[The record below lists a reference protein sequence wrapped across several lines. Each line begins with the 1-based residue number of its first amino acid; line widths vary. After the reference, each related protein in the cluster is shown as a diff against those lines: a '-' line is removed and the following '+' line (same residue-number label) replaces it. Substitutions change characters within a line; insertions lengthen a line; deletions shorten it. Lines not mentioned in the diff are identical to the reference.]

1 MAHSKTCPTVHGFD
15 DLELDT
21 ALFELRRQGTKVPLE
36 PQAFDV
42 LVYLVSHRDRV
53 VPKEELMDAI
63 WGGRFVT
70 ETAVTSRIK
79 QVRRAVGDD
88 GQAQRVIQTVHGRGY
103 RFVAPVRAGS
113 TDAEP
118 PDGPTGPVGPIRY
131 TTSDGLHIAY
141 QVSGRTDGV
150 GPDIVL
156 ISGFV
161 SHLELDWADPR
172 HAHFLHRL
180 GSMGRLIRFDKR
192 GTGMSDRP
200 PGVPDLE
207 TRMHDVL
214 AVMDAVGSR
223 RAVLFGY
230 SEGGPMAL
238 LMAATHPE
246 RVAALVLYAVYAKR
260 LWSEDYPWAQTPE
273 ERAAYTDELVIQWD
287 WEADCPD
294 AHARRPTSPMQ
305 RWWAHRMR
313 ASATPVDRARAD
325 GHELPCRRPGRAA
338 RGPGADAGAAPQR
351 RRAVRRRGG
360 QVHRRPHRRAP
371 VRGARRRGPLRVRR
385 PGPDPRCRRA
395 VPRRGAA
402 TPAAPAL
409 ALAALVALS
418 GAGSDA
424 VLAELT
430 AAGGRLRQDPAGR
443 PVLLFDGPAAAVRA
457 ALAHT
462 SRRRRV
468 WGSPW
473 PRSSARRR
481 WCEDPAYGKPWTLA
495 DLAPTGEVWLSATV
509 GVLLAG
515 SDHRGRAGRQRPAG
529 AAPGLIG
536 PQHPPAWSGGGD
548 VHRHR
553 GAVGDD
559 VEHGRPRCATA
570 RPARRAA
577 RPAASPSTWKT
588 TRMPS

>member
-1 MAHSKTCPTVHGFD
+1 VSRSCGTFEGVPTVHGFD

-21 ALFELRRQGTKVPLE
+21 ALFELRQRGAKVPLE

-70 ETAVTSRIK
+70 EAAVTSRIK

-103 RFVAPVRAGS
+103 RFVAPVRA
-113 TDAEP
+113 DEAAAEP
-118 PDGPTGPVGPIRY
+118 GSAGPVGPVRY
-131 TTSDGLHIAY
+131 TISDGLHIAF

-156 ISGFV
+156 ISGFI
-161 SHLELDWADPR
+161 SHLELDWEDAR

-207 TRMHDVL
+207 TRIHDVL
-214 AVMDAVGSR
+214 AVMDAVDSP

-238 LMAATHPE
+238 LMAATRPE
-246 RVAALVLYAVYAKR
+246 RVASLILYAVYAKR

-273 ERAAYTDELVIQWD
+273 ERAAYTNALVTRWD
-287 WEADCPD
+287 WEAD
-294 AHARRPTSPMQ
+294 ARMRIPSADEAMQ

-313 ASATPVDRARAD
+313 ASATPSTVRALMDMNSLVDVRDVLPAVRVPTLVLHRSGDALFNVEESKYIADQVAGARFQVLD
-325 GHELPCRRPGRAA
+325 
-338 RGPGADAGAAPQR
+338 GADHFVSGNPDQILD
-351 RRAVRRRGG
+351 AVE
-360 QVHRRPHRRAP
+360 PF
-371 VRGARRRGPLRVRR
+371 LSE
-385 PGPDPRCRRA
+385 
-395 VPRRGAA
+395 
-402 TPAAPAL
+402 TPPPTAPAM
-409 ALAALVALS
+409 ALAALVAVS
-418 GAGSDA
+418 GPGSATALPD
-424 VLAELT
+424 LT
-430 AAGGRLRQDPAGR
+430 GTGGRVRQDVAGR

-457 ALAHT
+457 ALA
-462 SRRRRV
+462 RRRDDVGMGIAVAEVEREAPTV
-468 WGSPW
+468 RGPGV
-473 PRSSARRR
+473 REAT
-481 WCEDPAYGKPWTLA
+481 DIA
-495 DLAPTGEVWLSATV
+495 DLAPAGEIWLSATV

-515 SDHRGRAGRQRPAG
+515 STIAVEPVGNEQRV
-529 AAPGLIG
+529 L
-536 PQHPPAWSGGGD
+536 
-548 VHRHR
+548 
-553 GAVGDD
+553 
-559 VEHGRPRCATA
+559 RPV
-570 RPARRAA
+570 
-577 RPAASPSTWKT
+577 
-588 TRMPS
+588 